1 MFYNFIE
8 KIKSIKEVFM
18 SEKQRL
24 LSLLNEVDDYQIKVI
39 LTFVKAMMGEQ

>member
-18 SEKQRL
+18 SEKQSLDR
-24 LSLLNEVDDYQIKVI
+24 LLNEADAGQLKVI
-39 LTFVKAMMGEQ
+39 LAFVKAFMGE